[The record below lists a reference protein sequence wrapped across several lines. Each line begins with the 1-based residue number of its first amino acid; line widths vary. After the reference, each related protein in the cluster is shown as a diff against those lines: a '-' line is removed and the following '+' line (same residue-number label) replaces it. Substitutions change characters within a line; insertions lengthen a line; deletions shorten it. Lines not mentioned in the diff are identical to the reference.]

1 VNGIQT
7 RERRPGGDQ
16 AAAVLEANKKSV
28 PLAHDKVA
36 VLDGV
41 VLTPSELALYQ
52 SGVEAGIEIGRR
64 QVEDE
69 NRESHETAARVARM
83 VAETVPFEELC
94 RRRGEERRAEHQRR
108 ILQARGVV
116 A

>member
-1 VNGIQT
+1 MSANES
-7 RERRPGGDQ
+7 RLAEAAPENLRGGGS
-16 AAAVLEANKKSV
+16 A
-28 PLAHDKVA
+28 PILATASHSVA

-52 SGVEAGIEIGRR
+52 SGVEAGIELGRR
-64 QVEDE
+64 QVEQE

-108 ILQARGVV
+108 ILQARGVLG
-116 A
+116 